1 MASNKSLHV
10 AKKTKKDEFYTRR
23 EDIENE
29 LSHYADHFR
38 GKVVYCNCD
47 DPQWSEFW
55 QFFMRIFRPWGLKKL
70 IATHYEPDEKNYA
83 YMLEVSEDTNGD
95 GVVDWRDE
103 PTITQIPCN
112 GDFRSATCI
121 ELLKQADI
129 VVTNPPFSL
138 FKEYVAQLIEYGKKF
153 LIIGPQNAITYK
165 EIFPLL
171 MGDKMWLGYGF
182 NHGDAYFRVPPESAG
197 EYATGVYNPDT
208 GLVHFR
214 NCCWFTNLDIP
225 KRYSPMD
232 LRGNYYKGNEDA
244 FPKYDNYDAIE
255 VSRIADI
262 PSDYFGNMGVPV
274 TFLDKYCPTQFEII
288 GMCENMDLYGLKT
301 RVYTTQECRQRYF
314 ELFGKKGSY
323 DLNASGVVNGKK
335 VYQRLIIRRR
345 KG

>member
-1 MASNKSLHV
+1 MASNKSLHA

-29 LSHYADHFR
+29 LSHYAEHFR

-47 DPQWSEFW
+47 DPVTSEFW
-55 QFFMRIFRPWGLKKL
+55 QFFMRNFRPWGLKKL

-95 GVVDWRDE
+95 GVVDWKDE

-138 FKEYVAQLIEYGKKF
+138 FREYVAQLMEYGKKF

-197 EYATGVYNPDT
+197 EYAAGVYNPDT

-214 NCCWFTNLDIP
+214 NCTWYTNLDIP
-225 KRYSPMD
+225 KRHIPMD
-232 LRGNYYKGNEDA
+232 LRGNYYVGHEDDY
-244 FPKYDNYDAIE
+244 PRYDDIDAIN
-255 VSRIADI
+255 VDKLAFI
-262 PSDYFGNMGVPV
+262 PCDYDGVMGVPI
-274 TFLDKYCPTQFEII
+274 TFLAQYCPEQFEIVGKI
-288 GMCENMDLYGLKT
+288 NNGPPEPLDLAKP
-301 RVYTTQECRQRYF
+301 
-314 ELFGKKGSY
+314 KI
-323 DLNASGVVNGKK
+323 NGAFKYK
-335 VYQRLIIRRR
+335 RIAIRRR
-345 KG
+345 KEQTT